1 MAQNLDYIDQSA
13 FGLRLNIIEGD
24 LDKGQF
30 NILDQGTLTT
40 PDFILEAAV
49 IGASHILTIS
59 NAYTVFHEVFAC
71 IDVQTDS
78 RRAFYGPLDKVAGR
92 LNLVF
97 RGQIH
102 YGFKSQLFSKVDGE
116 PYLNDIERQVRTY
129 KDKADYLALAYEF
142 PHGKLETVP
151 KTIVFAKT
159 KGQEMDISTVHSYPG
174 EGNIVITETF
184 VKLVN

>member
-1 MAQNLDYIDQSA
+1 MAQSLDYIDQSA

-59 NAYTVFHEVFAC
+59 NAYTTFHEVFAC
-71 IDVQTDS
+71 IDVQTEG
-78 RRAFYGPLDKVAGR
+78 RRAFYGPLNKVAGS

-97 RGQIH
+97 GGQIH

-116 PYLNDIERQVRTY
+116 FFLSDIEEKARTG
-129 KDKADYLALAYEF
+129 DKANCLGLIYEF
-142 PHGKLETVP
+142 PHGKLEIVP